1 MSPATSD
8 DAPEVAEVDIRVL
21 RGQPDDIELAAVSA
35 VLTAAL
41 DELAGEH
48 RRRQAK
54 GVSAWQ
60 RSQRDLRTPLTRGA
74 WRTFGQ

>member
-1 MSPATSD
+1 MS
-8 DAPEVAEVDIRVL
+8 APELGDTSEVDIRVL
-21 RGQPDDIELAAVSA
+21 RGQPDDLELAAVSA

-48 RRRQAK
+48 RRRQGK

-60 RSQRDLRTPLTRGA
+60 RSQRAVRTPLVRGA
-74 WRTFGQ
+74 WRTFGG